1 MLHIWVICLEHMA
14 AWKRCCD
21 MQKVCGD
28 ISEDCKWHNIQ
39 PNLKVHQ
46 RFSQILWLYND
57 IYIGI
62 YQIF

>member
-1 MLHIWVICLEHMA
+1 MA
-14 AWKRCCD
+14 AWKRRSD
-21 MQKVCGD
+21 MQKVCGN
-28 ISEDCKWHNIQ
+28 IFEDRKWHNIQ